1 MTTRPEFALGPASLT
16 DALFEAVRRRI
27 INEEISPGEKVTEGR
42 LAAEY
47 GVARPTAKACV
58 ERLVVVGL
66 LQRSAHKAAVVP
78 TLAASDIE
86 DLFISREA
94 VESASVRI
102 LALGATVPAEAD
114 RAQSDIESATERGVY
129 EQIVAADIAYHRSL
143 VVGTGSRRLVR
154 MHELILGEV
163 ELTMGR
169 YSAHRATSRASIPQ
183 EHAAILAAIRCGDP
197 DAAAERLSA
206 HLAAA
211 RQRLLAHVST
221 DGGA

>member
-1 MTTRPEFALGPASLT
+1 VTVRPEFALGPASLT

-78 TLAASDIE
+78 RLDASDVG
-86 DLFISREA
+86 DLFLSREA

-102 LALGATVPAEAD
+102 LASRADVPPEAD
-114 RAQSDIESATERGVY
+114 RAQSDIENATERGIY

-143 VVGTGSRRLVR
+143 VVGTGSRRLAR
-154 MHELILGEV
+154 MYELIVGEI

-183 EHAAILAAIRCGDP
+183 EHAAILAAIRSGNP
-197 DAAAERLSA
+197 DAAVERLCA

-211 RQRLLAHVST
+211 QQRLLAHVSK

>member
-1 MTTRPEFALGPASLT
+1 VTVRPEFALGPASLT
-16 DALFEAVRRRI
+16 DALYQAVRRRI
-27 INEEISPGEKVTEGR
+27 INEEIGPGEKVTEAR

-66 LQRSAHKAAVVP
+66 LQRSAHKTAVVP
-78 TLAASDIE
+78 KLDGSDIE
-86 DLFISREA
+86 DLFLSREA

-102 LALGATVPAEAD
+102 LAARGRVPAEAD
-114 RAQSDIESATERGVY
+114 RAQRDIESATERGVY
-129 EQIVAADIAYHRSL
+129 EQIVAADIAYHKAL
-143 VVGTGSRRLVR
+143 VVGTGSRRLTR

-169 YSAHRATSRASIPQ
+169 YSAHRATSRASIPK
-183 EHAAILAAIRCGDP
+183 EHAAILSAIRSADP
-197 DAAAERLSA
+197 DAAVKRLCA

-211 RQRLLAHVST
+211 RQRLLARVAR
-221 DGGA
+221 D